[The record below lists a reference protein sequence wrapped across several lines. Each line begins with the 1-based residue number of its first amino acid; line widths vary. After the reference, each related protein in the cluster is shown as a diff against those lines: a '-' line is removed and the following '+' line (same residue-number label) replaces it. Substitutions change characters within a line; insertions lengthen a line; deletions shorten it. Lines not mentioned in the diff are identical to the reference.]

1 MTCFRLPLAA
11 SALIALAACGGDVT
25 PDYESYKT
33 ANPYGSGA
41 RQVTPAPAPV
51 ATSAAPYVSATPA
64 PAVAA
69 PTPVASSGAASRT
82 PATTGSRVAFKMTY
96 ETNRMGGTA
105 RVNGET
111 VEVRRAGKAT
121 SGNVTYV
128 VMFMGKS
135 GQPTAIAP
143 VQQPGIA
150 ADVVRGMSLCQVTE
164 PAMASSGDVLSFVG
178 GVPEARY
185 IVKAVCP

>member
-1 MTCFRLPLAA
+1 MTRFRLPLAA
-11 SALIALAACGGDVT
+11 SALVALTACGGDVT

-41 RQVTPAPAPV
+41 GQVTTAPAPV
-51 ATSAAPYVSATPA
+51 AASATPSV
-64 PAVAA
+64 PA
-69 PTPVASSGAASRT
+69 TPVASSGVAADVASRT
-82 PATTGSRVAFKMTY
+82 PAMTGSRVAFKMTY

-135 GQPTAIAP
+135 GRPTAIAP
-143 VQQPGIA
+143 AQQPGIA